1 MRADPGERPWSS
13 YRTMLGQVPYPRWLA
28 VGGLLSLLAKRRSMA
43 VQCYAR
49 FVTEGQGLPSIWMQ
63 LNRQELLGE
72 DAFVRRT
79 RAALQ
84 GAGEVVNIPRVQR
97 RPPVPPLTGFVGRV
111 VRVRA
116 VPTGES

>member
-1 MRADPGERPWSS
+1 MEQLPDDAGAGPVSAVAGGRRP
-13 YRTMLGQVPYPRWLA
+13 A
-28 VGGLLSLLAKRRSMA
+28 SLLAKRRSMA

-84 GAGEVVNIPRVQR
+84 G
-97 RPPVPPLTGFVGRV
+97 
-111 VRVRA
+111 RA
-116 VPTGES
+116 RL

>member
-1 MRADPGERPWSS
+1 MEQLPDDAGAGPVSAVAGGRRP
-13 YRTMLGQVPYPRWLA
+13 A
-28 VGGLLSLLAKRRSMA
+28 SLLAKRRSMA

-49 FVTEGQGLPSIWMQ
+49 FVTEGQGLPSIWVQ

>member
-1 MRADPGERPWSS
+1 MRADPGERAWSS

-84 GAGEVVNIPRVQR
+84 G
-97 RPPVPPLTGFVGRV
+97 
-111 VRVRA
+111 RA
-116 VPTGES
+116 RL

>member
-1 MRADPGERPWSS
+1 
-13 YRTMLGQVPYPRWLA
+13 MLGQVPYPRWLA

-84 GAGEVVNIPRVQR
+84 G
-97 RPPVPPLTGFVGRV
+97 
-111 VRVRA
+111 RA
-116 VPTGES
+116 RL